1 MADRGRRDGAR
12 RLGVLSAALAVRLL
26 VAWVAFSGVDGIESL
41 RNSVRVLGGTWA
53 HTPYLPFIE
62 LWIWIAAKVTMATGL
77 PLLFPYKLLPLVM
90 DALIALLLFDTR
102 GTRAGLLYAFA
113 PIPIAVACL
122 TAQWDAIWLYFLLL
136 ALVLGGAASG
146 AAYVVSFLVKP
157 IAAPL
162 GVVLLPR
169 TRRTIVAFVA
179 GGVAVFAVYLV
190 ILYAIGWPL
199 TKQTF
204 LFMFEYAQRGVQ
216 LFGLPRLP
224 VNRLWASLAALAVIA
239 VLHARG
245 RMPRDEA
252 VLLFFA
258 AVLGLSGLG
267 PQYLAWIVPFA
278 IYSGRMRFAAV
289 FTLCAGMFLVLFYR
303 LPFVNRLN
311 VENLGAFG
319 LLKPWGGWAPATGGE
334 TMRVVAVMLGNF
346 VVPMVCLT
354 FFGVG
359 VVRAILRPV
368 TPAPH
373 QHSDGRRVAAPLLLA
388 VVLLGMGTVWAAMRP
403 PVRDVDFIV
412 RAEQKIGAYDVV
424 RYRGSD
430 MAGLKVWIPRT
441 GRAGLNTA
449 TLAAVWIVAWSVA
462 AAMTKEERR

>member
-12 RLGVLSAALAVRLL
+12 RLGVLSAALGVRLL

-62 LWIWIAAKVTMATGL
+62 LWIWISAKLAVATEL
-77 PLLFPYKLLPLVM
+77 PLLFPYKVLPLVM

-102 GTRAGLLYAFA
+102 GARAGVLYAFA
-113 PIPIAVACL
+113 PIPVAVACL

-136 ALVLGGAASG
+136 ALVLGGASSG
-146 AAYVVSFLVKP
+146 AAYVLSFVVKP

-162 GVVLLPR
+162 GVILLPR
-169 TRRTIVAFVA
+169 TRRTALAFVT
-179 GGVAVFAVYLV
+179 GGVAAFAVYLA

-224 VNRLWASLAALAVIA
+224 LNRLWASLAALAVIA
-239 VLHARG
+239 VLHAKG
-245 RMPRDEA
+245 RVRRDEA

-278 IYSGRMRFAAV
+278 MYSGRTRFAGV
-289 FTLCAGMFLVLFYR
+289 FTLFAGVFLVLFYR

-311 VENLGAFG
+311 VENLGAFA
-319 LLKPWGGWAPATGGE
+319 LLNPFGEWAPVTGGE
-334 TMRVVAVMLGNF
+334 AMRVVAVMLGNF
-346 VVPMVCLT
+346 VVPIVCLG
-354 FFGVG
+354 FLGIEIA
-359 VVRAILRPV
+359 RAILTERQAG
-368 TPAPH
+368 TTTLHRGWIAM
-373 QHSDGRRVAAPLLLA
+373 PLLIA
-388 VVLLGMGTVWAAMRP
+388 VALVGVGAIWAAMRP
-403 PVRDVDFIV
+403 AVRDVDFIV
-412 RAEQKIGAYDVV
+412 RAEQKIEAYDVV
-424 RYRGSD
+424 RYRGAG
-430 MAGLKVWIPRT
+430 MAGLKVWIPRS
-441 GRAGLNTA
+441 GRAGFNTA
-449 TLAAVWIVAWSVA
+449 SLATVWVVLWSA
-462 AAMTKEERR
+462 AAMMTKEERR